1 MNEPLVQIR
10 NLCLRAGDRDLVND
24 LSIRVAAGERWVV
37 VGPNGAGKSTLLG
50 AMAGARRP
58 QAGTI
63 QIAGRPVAHYSV
75 QQLAAQRALVNDRWI
90 DPFSATVLETVL
102 TARYRFGPQ
111 EGGRDLAVAAL
122 GEMDCAG
129 LAPRDVRGLSRGERQ
144 RVAIATAL
152 AQDTPLLL
160 LDEPTSHQDPGH
172 QVWVLRQ
179 LAQRDR
185 QTVIAVLHDVNA
197 AARFATHAL
206 LLSGAGW
213 WRAGPRGDVLTAQ
226 ALSTL
231 FDARIEVAAAGHGE
245 VFWVD
250 EDRMSGNAGVPRP

>member
-1 MNEPLVQIR
+1 MTAPALQ
-10 NLCLRAGDRDLVND
+10 LLDLTLRAGERVLVQD
-24 LSIRVAAGERWVV
+24 LSIQVAAGERWVV

-58 QAGTI
+58 QAGTL
-63 QIAGRPVAHYSV
+63 QIAGRAVERYSV
-75 QQLAAQRALVNDRWI
+75 HELATQRALVNDRWI

-102 TARYRFGPQ
+102 TARYRFGP
-111 EGGRDLAVAAL
+111 EAGAREAGMASL
-122 GEMDCAG
+122 GEMDCSV
-129 LAPRDVRGLSRGERQ
+129 LAQRDVRGLSRGERQ

-152 AQDTPLLL
+152 AQATPLLL

-172 QVWVLRQ
+172 QAWVLRQ
-179 LAQRDR
+179 LAARAG
-185 QTVIAVLHDVNA
+185 QTVVAVLHDINA

-206 LLSGAGW
+206 LLSGVGW
-213 WRAGPRGDVLTAQ
+213 WRAGARREVLTAQ

-231 FDARIEVAAAGHGE
+231 FGARIEVAQAGHSE

-250 EDRMSGNAGVPRP
+250 EDC